1 MLERATTPHAPGF
14 VLQHMPGRV
23 RSGVRYATRALGG
36 RLRAETV
43 LVLAL
48 VLALDSADRASLGAL
63 TPSIKASFHISNTD
77 IGVLASAFSI
87 VGGLATVPVGVL
99 TDRVHRVRLLAGSIL
114 IWSIAMVATGLSVTF
129 LMLFVARLFLGV
141 VTATGGPTIASLTGD
156 LYHPN
161 ERGRILSWIRS
172 GELIGA
178 GVGFVLAGGAAALFG
193 WRGVFIVLALI
204 GLLIARGAYKL
215 PEPERGSQGGAAT
228 ADAPVEEAQR
238 GDIAGQLVH
247 EEHIP
252 PEQENIVRGD
262 DKAQRSLWWAVKYV
276 LRVRTNVIVIVAS
289 SVGDF
294 FFAGLQLFA
303 VEFAVH
309 QYGIGK
315 YTATALIPVVG
326 IGALVGMLTAGRLT
340 DRLLARRNLT
350 ARISVSAWSFVVGS
364 IVLVPGFLSHSMF
377 ISLPLFVV
385 GGACLAAP
393 NPPLDAAR
401 LDVIDPE
408 LWGRAEGVRTLFRI
422 AAQAIS
428 PLVFGVLS
436 DTLAGGRA
444 DGLQLAFL
452 LMTPTLLLNGVILF
466 FALRTYPRD
475 VASAQASAELTA
487 KRRVRDV
494 TA

>member
-1 MLERATTPHAPGF
+1 MLERAAPERAPGF

-23 RSGVRYATRALGG
+23 RRGVRYATRVLGG

-63 TPSIKASFHISNTD
+63 APSIKSAFHISNTD
-77 IGVLASAFSI
+77 IGILASAFSV
-87 VGGLATVPVGVL
+87 VGGVATVPVGVL
-99 TDRVHRVRLLAGSIL
+99 TDRVHRVRLLAGSIM

-156 LYHPN
+156 LYRPN

-178 GVGFVLAGGAAALFG
+178 GVGFLLAGGAAALFG
-193 WRGVFIVLALI
+193 WRGVFIVLAVI
-204 GLLIARGAYKL
+204 GLLIARGAYRL
-215 PEPERGSQGGAAT
+215 PEPERGAQGAAAA
-228 ADAPVEEAQR
+228 ADEPAEEGQR
-238 GDIAGQLVH
+238 GDITGQLVH
-247 EEHIP
+247 EEHIEP
-252 PEQENIVRGD
+252 DEQNVVAGD
-262 DKAQRSLWWAVKYV
+262 DKAQRSLWWAIKYV
-276 LRVRTNVIVIVAS
+276 LRVRTNVIVILAS

-294 FFAGLQLFA
+294 FFSGLQLFA

-315 YTATALIPVVG
+315 YSATALVPVVG
-326 IGALVGMLTAGRLT
+326 IGALAGMLASGRVT
-340 DRLLARRNLT
+340 DRLLADRRLT
-350 ARISVSAWSFVVGS
+350 ARIFVSAWSFIIGA
-364 IVLVPGFLSHSMF
+364 IVLVPGFLSHSLLVAM
-377 ISLPLFVV
+377 PLFVI

-452 LMTPTLLLNGVILF
+452 LMTPTLLANGCILF

-475 VASAQASAELTA
+475 VASAQASAELTR
-487 KRRVRDV
+487 KRRERSR
-494 TA
+494 TS